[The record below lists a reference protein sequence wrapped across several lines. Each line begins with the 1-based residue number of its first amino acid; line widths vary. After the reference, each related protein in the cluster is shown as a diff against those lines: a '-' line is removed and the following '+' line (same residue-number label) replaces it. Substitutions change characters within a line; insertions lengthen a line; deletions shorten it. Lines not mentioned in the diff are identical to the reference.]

1 VLKRFKDKDVK
12 VMQAACDAL
21 FNIIKIVK
29 EAIFDDNEKF
39 QNIFINVL
47 DMIYVK

>member
-1 VLKRFKDKDVK
+1 
-12 VMQAACDAL
+12 MQAACDAL

-47 DMIYVK
+47 DLIYVKQDGIELKEWA